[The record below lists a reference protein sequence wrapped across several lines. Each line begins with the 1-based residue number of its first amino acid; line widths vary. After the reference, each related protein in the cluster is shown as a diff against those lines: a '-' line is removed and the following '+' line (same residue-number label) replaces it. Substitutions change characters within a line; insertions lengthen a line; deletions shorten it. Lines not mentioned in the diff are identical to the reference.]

1 MVKEILKSIGGVTM
15 NNQKRIK
22 KISKFFH
29 LTFSVLLGVVP
40 LYYVI
45 YWSFI
50 NIFPETLVTVNVLP
64 SPLIPNILSIKFQ
77 LIGFLIS
84 LLPLSALIYGIIN
97 MRELFSFYKEGVIFS
112 FKHVKIFNRTSKALI
127 SWVFLSILYESA
139 KSVLFSMGNPPGQR
153 TVSIGFS
160 STEIT
165 TIVVAGIVFVI
176 AWVMD
181 EGRIITEEQQLTI

>member
-1 MVKEILKSIGGVTM
+1 M